1 MDRKRLWKAVKRAFV
16 SLLITLMISILLVV
30 AAVLLKWW
38 FVALFAA
45 ALVVF
50 AVWEE
55 YMNGGK

>member
-1 MDRKRLWKAVKRAFV
+1 MK
-16 SLLITLMISILLVV
+16 TLHLV
-30 AAVLLKWW
+30 LKWW